1 MISKE
6 TIRSKRVSHVNRIP
20 GVTRDDTG
28 FIHTVYGS
36 YHPVTGEGD
45 AFDMPEVWKVE
56 ILRALIQD
64 SLDSGPA
71 VPFDLD
77 HFMTEKIGR
86 NNP

>member
-6 TIRSKRVSHVNRIP
+6 TIRSKAMSHVNRIP
-20 GVTRDDTG
+20 GVTQDDTG
-28 FIHTVYGS
+28 FIHTAYGS

-45 AFDMPEVWKVE
+45 AFHMPEELKVE

-64 SLDSGPA
+64 SLDSGPS

-77 HFMTEKIGR
+77 HFMTEKFGSNKR
-86 NNP
+86 